1 MMMSMNANAMN
12 ANANTGKWNN
22 SIFIPMI
29 DFNITKN
36 QMKDLMEE
44 HLGKVSRIDFV
55 SFNSEN
61 GCGRRAFIHFA
72 KWENNVYANSVR
84 FHIETNGFYDM
95 LIPAMNT
102 TPKYNV
108 RLLINKN
115 PVPETEQ
122 TIQQV
127 ASNMDFMAEKIR
139 TQEEVIQSVTSN
151 MNFMAEKIHTQEE
164 EILGLKQTCE
174 NLIFYTSQLQL
185 RVNQLVNDLSN
196 KPSVVV
202 IEDDIMGEMQLSELI

>member
-1 MMMSMNANAMN
+1 MSN
-12 ANANTGKWNN
+12 ANANANANGKWNN

-36 QMKDLMEE
+36 QMKDIMEE

-61 GCGRRAFIHFA
+61 GCGRRAFVHFG
-72 KWENNVYANSVR
+72 KWENNDYAKCVR
-84 FHIETNGFYDM
+84 YHIEHNGFYDM
-95 LIPAMNT
+95 LIPAMNG

-139 TQEEVIQSVTSN
+139 I
-151 MNFMAEKIHTQEE
+151 QEE
-164 EILGLKQTCE
+164 EIQALKQTCE
-174 NLIFYTSQLQL
+174 NLIFYTSQMQL
-185 RVNQLVNDLSN
+185 RMNQFFSN
-196 KPSVVV
+196 NNMNMNINNNRPVVV
-202 IEDDIMGEMQLSELI
+202 VEDDIMGEMQLSELI